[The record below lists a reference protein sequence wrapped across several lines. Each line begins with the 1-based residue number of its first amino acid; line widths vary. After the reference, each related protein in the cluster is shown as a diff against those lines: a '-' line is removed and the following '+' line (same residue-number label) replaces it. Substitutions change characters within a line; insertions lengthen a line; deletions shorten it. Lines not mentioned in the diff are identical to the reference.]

1 MVTFVSFLKG
11 INVGGHKKIKM
22 EDLKK
27 CYEDQEFFNVTT
39 YIQSG
44 NIVFSSKNSS
54 PESII
59 KQIKSSI
66 LKKFGFEVEVI
77 LRTSE
82 ELKSIIATNPFP
94 EADGNRAFVTLLS
107 QKPKE
112 IPSEAIE
119 KVKLPSESYA
129 IIDKEVYFFCPEGYG
144 KTKLSND
151 FWEKKLKVTATSRNM
166 NTMKYL
172 TDLSNNIKP

>member
-1 MVTFVSFLKG
+1 MTTFVSFLKG

-27 CYEDQEFFNVTT
+27 CFEDQQFFNVTT

-44 NIVFSSKNSS
+44 NIVFNSKSSNT
-54 PESII
+54 ENIT
-59 KQIKSSI
+59 KQIKSGI
-66 LKKFGFEVEVI
+66 LSKFGFDVEVI
-77 LRTSE
+77 LRNSE
-82 ELKSIIATNPFP
+82 ELKKIIAAYPFP
-94 EADGNRAFVTLLS
+94 DTEGNRSFVTLLS
-107 QKPKE
+107 HIPKE

-119 KVKLPSESYA
+119 KVKLPSESYV
-129 IIDKEVYFFCPEGYG
+129 IIDKEVFFYCPEGYG

-151 FWEKKLKVTATSRNM
+151 FWEKKLKVTATSRNL

-172 TDLSNNIKP
+172 SDLSNNIKP